1 MKAVLL
7 LLVLCAFAIA
17 SAHGFPWNL
26 PLGILCAVLVG
37 REMDR

>member
-7 LLVLCAFAIA
+7 LLVLCAFAI